1 MTPQRQRPWSSMWN
15 WAAGCCAG
23 ACQGGSRHGAESP
36 RTSHAA
42 TCVTGVARG
51 ERGAPHGGWRAGGA
65 LRAAAAVAVAAADHV
80 PRDPRAGAA
89 VRCGHG
95 GGPWPPGCSW
105 SGCRAPGSA
114 GASDSWGTPS
124 ADATESLRGTQNGR
138 EK

>member
-1 MTPQRQRPWSSMWN
+1 LELKLVRNRLGLDNRDHALVQIVQVLLGLDP
-15 WAAGCCAG
+15 
-23 ACQGGSRHGAESP
+23 QGGDR
-36 RTSHAA
+36 
-42 TCVTGVARG
+42 V
-51 ERGAPHGGWRAGGA
+51 APHVSRRRAGGA